1 MENLTASMSS
11 VLGSKQPLNEMPAST
26 AGRYV
31 TELVASN
38 ETTVGFQTLY
48 PALVQVFG
56 IIALGYLA
64 GR

>member
-1 MENLTASMSS
+1 MENLTTSMSS
-11 VLGSKQPLNEMPAST
+11 VLGSKQPLNAMHAST
-26 AGRYV
+26 ADGYV
-31 TELVASN
+31 TEPAATD
-38 ETTVGFQTLY
+38 ETTVGFETLY

>member
-1 MENLTASMSS
+1 MENLTTSMSS
-11 VLGSKQPLNEMPAST
+11 VLGSKQPLNEMYAST

-31 TELVASN
+31 TEPAATD
-38 ETTVGFQTLY
+38 ETTVGFETLY

>member
-1 MENLTASMSS
+1 MENLTTSMSS
-11 VLGSKQPLNEMPAST
+11 VLGSKQPLNEMYAST
-26 AGRYV
+26 EVRYV
-31 TELVASN
+31 TEPAATD
-38 ETTVGFQTLY
+38 ETTVGFETLY

>member
-1 MENLTASMSS
+1 MENLTTSMSS
-11 VLGSKQPLNEMPAST
+11 VLGSKQPLNEIPAST

-31 TELVASN
+31 TELVATD
-38 ETTVGFQTLY
+38 ETTVGFETLY

-64 GR
+64 RR